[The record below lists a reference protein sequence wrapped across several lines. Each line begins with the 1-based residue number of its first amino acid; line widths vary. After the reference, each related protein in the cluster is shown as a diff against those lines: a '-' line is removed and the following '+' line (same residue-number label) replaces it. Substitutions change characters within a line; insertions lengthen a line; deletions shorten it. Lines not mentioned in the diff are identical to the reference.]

1 MTIVERLQAK
11 GIRREGTPKSG
22 FRYVLAGGGR
32 PSMADLER
40 IANLKIP
47 PAWTEVAIHTS
58 STAMVQAVG
67 KDRAGRWQYL
77 YHSAQA
83 ARRERVKRERL
94 LRFIEALP
102 KARLAMRRDLALPG
116 LPREKVLAGI
126 LKILATCFLRPGS
139 EVYAT
144 KNGSFGI
151 ATLRRRHVSV
161 TGDRI
166 RFDFNGKSGKRHMRE
181 IRDRRL
187 ARLLRDLMRYPGE
200 VFKFRSESGA
210 VMDVR
215 RQHINEY
222 IKETMGERFS
232 AKDFRTWA
240 GTLLCACALAREGV
254 DPDASPTAR
263 KRRIAAA
270 IREVAQ
276 QLGNTPAVCRASYV
290 FPAVLERYEQ
300 GRVIP
305 HTLESV
311 AELADGSRIRVERC
325 ERALLRLL
333 REAGTSSRSP
343 SRRGAPEGKAWAP
356 RGPRAGAGAS
366 ATRTRRRI
374 HGPGRSADPPEP
386 GRVAVS
392 G

>member
-1 MTIVERLQAK
+1 MTIVERLQTG
-11 GIRREGTPKSG
+11 GIKRSGSPKSG
-22 FRYVLAGGGR
+22 FRYRYAEGGNLPPG
-32 PSMADLER
+32 DLER
-40 IANLKIP
+40 IRNLKIP
-47 PAWTEVAIHTS
+47 PAWTEVAISKS
-58 STAMVQAVG
+58 SSAMVQAVG
-67 KDRAGRWQYL
+67 KDRAGRWQYR
-77 YHSAQA
+77 YHEAQT
-83 ARRERVKRERL
+83 ARRERTKRERL

-102 KARLAMRRDLALPG
+102 KARHAMRRDLALPG

-139 EVYAT
+139 EIYAT

-151 ATLRRRHVSV
+151 ATLRPRHVTV
-161 TGDRI
+161 KGDRV
-166 RFDFNGKSGKRHMRE
+166 RFDFNGKSGKRHTRDVA
-181 IRDRRL
+181 DRRL
-187 ARLLRDLMRYPGE
+187 ARLIRDLLRYPGE

-210 VMDVR
+210 MVDVR

-222 IKETMGERFS
+222 IKETMGEAFS

-240 GTLLCACALAREGV
+240 GTLLCACALAREGT
-254 DPDASPTAR
+254 DPEATPTAR

-290 FPAVLERYEQ
+290 FPAVLERFEE

-311 AELADGSRIRVERC
+311 AGLAEGSRPGIERC

-333 REAGTSSRSP
+333 RGT
-343 SRRGAPEGKAWAP
+343 APV
-356 RGPRAGAGAS
+356 RA
-366 ATRTRRRI
+366 RRRT
-374 HGPGRSADPPEP
+374 HGPDRSADPPEP
-386 GRVAVS
+386 GRVAIPA
-392 G
+392 

>member
-1 MTIVERLQAK
+1 VTIVERLRYT
-11 GIRREGTPKSG
+11 GIRRTGSKTRG
-22 FRYVLAGGGR
+22 FRYRLPRGG
-32 PSMADLER
+32 PASAQDVER
-40 IANLKIP
+40 IESLKIP
-47 PAWTEVAIHTS
+47 PAWTDVAIHPS
-58 STAMVQAVG
+58 PSAIVQAVG

-77 YHSAQA
+77 YHRAQA
-83 ARRERVKRERL
+83 ARRERRKRERL

-102 KARLAMRRDLALPG
+102 KARLAMRRDMALPG

-139 EVYAT
+139 EIYAA
-144 KNGSFGI
+144 KNGSFGV
-151 ATLRRRHVSV
+151 ATLRPRHVTV
-161 TGDRI
+161 TGDRV
-166 RFDFNGKSGKRHMRE
+166 RFDFQGKSGKRQTAE

-187 ARLLRDLMRYPGE
+187 ARLVRDLMKYPGE

-210 VMDVR
+210 IVDVR

-222 IKETMGERFS
+222 ITEAMGERFS

-254 DPDASPTAR
+254 EPGASPTAR

-270 IREVAQ
+270 IREVAH

-290 FPAVLERYEQ
+290 FPAVLERFEE
-300 GRVIP
+300 GHVIP

-311 AELADGSRIRVERC
+311 AELAEGGRIRVERC

-333 REAGTSSRSP
+333 RG
-343 SRRGAPEGKAWAP
+343 
-356 RGPRAGAGAS
+356 AGAGAARLAKERNRAGTPS
-366 ATRTRRRI
+366 PATGRARELRRG
-374 HGPGRSADPPEP
+374 HGSGRSLDPPES
-386 GRVAVS
+386 GRVAIS